1 MDSKIAA
8 ESRKNMLHKKVVNR
22 PSLNAIQ
29 NISGLFFFY
38 FYQRM
43 LHKYLLVKKY
53 RLRKIF
59 YIEKYFS

>member
-8 ESRKNMLHKKVVNR
+8 ESWKNMLHKKVVNR

-29 NISGLFFFY
+29 IISGLLFFFY

-59 YIEKYFS
+59 

>member
-29 NISGLFFFY
+29 IISGLFFF
-38 FYQRM
+38 
-43 LHKYLLVKKY
+43 LLLPKNVAY
-53 RLRKIF
+53 IF
-59 YIEKYFS
+59 TSKEIQIEKNILN